1 MKLKLFAFGCFFAS
15 IFFACD
21 KTKTELPI
29 RPTTPSDN
37 QNLMIYCNHQGTAFD
52 LSDLSH
58 DFDGAKVTFKN
69 TFKYG
74 FFDPIGEGVLRYVPD
89 TLIQVAQDKI
99 DVQLEKNGKT
109 YNKKL
114 IINIQKDLPCTA
126 SAKGDKLYCPQSLF
140 VNSELLNILSNDNNC
155 NIVVDK
161 NSKQIISPAT
171 RGAINA
177 LISGTF
183 GNGADEKSVLYFPPA
198 GFKGHS
204 YFTYRVHP
212 FNNPTEN
219 LYANGDI
226 FVYETNPNN
235 PNIDI
240 CKSRT
245 KADILYFQ
253 PKSYTD
259 NIIDVDILA
268 NDDLCGLKTNFGIQQ
283 SPIFFGPNYTLKIIE
298 NPKHGTLTASVDF
311 IKYTSNDLNQAKD
324 GFSYTIND
332 SNESKVEIN
341 IKPVWECNTILGQD
355 FYSIPKNN
363 SINIKY
369 DVLANDFI
377 CGAINSFRIIEKP
390 SIGITTI
397 GSAKEINYTPEKNY
411 TGRLKFIYEIETDKG
426 KFQSDYYLVIQN

>member
-89 TLIQVAQDKI
+89 TLIQIAQDKI
-99 DVQLEKNGKT
+99 DIQIEKDGKT

-126 SAKGDKLYCPQSLF
+126 GAKGDKLYSAQTQF
-140 VNSELLNILSNDNNC
+140 VNSEILDILSNDNGC
-155 NIVVDK
+155 DRVVDK
-161 NSKQIISPAT
+161 ASKQITSPAT

-177 LISGTF
+177 FINSTLGNSG
-183 GNGADEKSVLYFPPA
+183 DEKFVLYFPPVN
-198 GFKGHS
+198 FKGHS

-212 FNNPTEN
+212 VNNPTEN

-226 FVYETNPNN
+226 FVYENNTNN
-235 PNIDI
+235 PNKTT
-240 CKSRT
+240 CKSKT
-245 KADILYFQ
+245 LADIVYFQ
-253 PKSYTD
+253 PKTKFD
-259 NIIDVDILA
+259 NIINIDILA
-268 NDDLCGLKTNFGIQQ
+268 NDDLCGIQDQ
-283 SPIFFGPNYTLKIIE
+283 FSNPKPIFLGTNYVLKIIE
-298 NPKHGTLTASVDF
+298 SPKYGTLYPEIDYIRYV
-311 IKYTSNDLNQAKD
+311 SNDLNQAKD
-324 GFSYTIND
+324 NFSYTIND
-332 SNESKVEIN
+332 SNESKVEVN
-341 IKPVWECNTILGQD
+341 IRPTSDCNTYLGQD
-355 FYSIPKNN
+355 FFSFPKKF
-363 SINIKY
+363 SSKVKY
-369 DVLANDFI
+369 DVLSNDFI

-426 KFQSDYYLVIQN
+426 KFQCDYYLVIQN